1 MKCSFKYCNS
11 KINHDAQSGMCGSD
25 CNFDADISVCN
36 WEDVSGGGEDNFDWS
51 VARGSL
57 KPWTG
62 ETVVSWVLRWMLT
75 TRPPQVPP
83 ETSPAP
89 GPRPEVTP
97 TLTLRGRGGRAT
109 RRG

>member
-62 ETVVSWVLRWMLT
+62 EIFIAG
-75 TRPPQVPP
+75 
-83 ETSPAP
+83 ETEQRGHSRSH
-89 GPRPEVTP
+89 PRPVQR
-97 TLTLRGRGGRAT
+97 RGRG
-109 RRG
+109 RRLRLH